1 MLLKAHGLN
10 TNPLSVGITTS
21 RSSFT
26 NVFKFTNITQLP
38 SCLATLKVQTIIV
51 IRLVTCVV
59 YNLIYTTLFD
69 FTSNKIRLDNL
80 LEPTLQRTLK
90 LHINNNITVISF

>member
-1 MLLKAHGLN
+1 MLLHLNEKAHGLN

-21 RSSFT
+21 RTSSFT

-38 SCLATLKVQTIIV
+38 SCLATFKVQTIIV
-51 IRLVTCVV
+51 IRLAMCVL

-69 FTSNKIRLDNL
+69 FTPNKFRLDNQ
-80 LEPTLQRTLK
+80 LESTLFQRTQ
-90 LHINNNITVISF
+90 IYISIII